1 MGAKPAAAAHATAG
15 AGRDAAR
22 QALAGAKPAAA
33 SRSTAEA
40 GRDAAR
46 QTLAG
51 VEPAAA
57 SRSTQQADD
66 GLRAVPRMDV
76 KPAAASHA
84 TSIAVW
90 GVPSPVAADGR
101 FTVRVGVKCAAGCP
115 LTGQPVAVRNEAGTG
130 VGRGRLGAAPEPGT
144 RALYRTDLT
153 LTAPAREGVH
163 AWTVVFA
170 AAGTDP
176 APAHGAPPAAEATAR
191 KSEATARES
200 TAHGTP
206 PAAEATARESTAH
219 GTPPASEAT
228 ARESAPAHEASTA
241 TFGFR
246 TVRPPEH
253 RVTVTVCDRDT
264 GTPLAGAE
272 VRVGVHRG
280 TTDADGKALVEAP
293 AGRHEVYVRK
303 AGYLPLTG
311 GVTVRGDI
319 ALRFAAARV
328 SDADPDE
335 EQVWM

>member
-1 MGAKPAAAAHATAG
+1 M
-15 AGRDAAR
+15 D
-22 QALAGAKPAAA
+22 AKPAAA
-33 SRSTAEA
+33 SHS
-40 GRDAAR
+40 
-46 QTLAG
+46 
-51 VEPAAA
+51 
-57 SRSTQQADD
+57 
-66 GLRAVPRMDV
+66 
-76 KPAAASHA
+76 

-115 LTGQPVAVRNEAGTG
+115 LTGQPVAVRNEAGAG

-153 LTAPAREGVH
+153 LTAPAREGIH

-176 APAHGAPPAAEATAR
+176 APAHEAPPAAEAT
-191 KSEATARES
+191 ERES
-200 TAHGTP
+200 TAYGTP
-206 PAAEATARESTAH
+206 PAAEATERESAHGVPPAAEATEREST
-219 GTPPASEAT
+219 
-228 ARESAPAHEASTA
+228 PAHEAATA

-253 RVTVTVCDRDT
+253 RVTVTVRDRDT

-280 TTDADGKALVEAP
+280 TTDADGKTLVGTP

-311 GVTVRGDI
+311 GVTVRGDA

>member
-1 MGAKPAAAAHATAG
+1 
-15 AGRDAAR
+15 
-22 QALAGAKPAAA
+22 
-33 SRSTAEA
+33 
-40 GRDAAR
+40 
-46 QTLAG
+46 
-51 VEPAAA
+51 
-57 SRSTQQADD
+57 
-66 GLRAVPRMDV
+66 MDV
-76 KPAAASHA
+76 KPAAASHS

-90 GVPSPVAADGR
+90 GVPSPVAAGGR

-115 LTGQPVAVRNEAGTG
+115 LTGRPVAVRDEAGAG

-163 AWTVVFA
+163 TWTVVFA
-170 AAGTDP
+170 AAHGAHP
-176 APAHGAPPAAEATAR
+176 AAEAPERESAHGAPPAYGTP
-191 KSEATARES
+191 ARES
-200 TAHGTP
+200 AH
-206 PAAEATARESTAH
+206 EA
-219 GTPPASEAT
+219 PPASEAP
-228 ARESAPAHEASTA
+228 ARKSVPAHEAATA

-280 TTDADGKALVEAP
+280 TTDADGKALVDSP

-303 AGYLPLTG
+303 AGYLPRTG
-311 GVTVRGDI
+311 AVTVRGDV
-319 ALRFAAARV
+319 ALRFAAERV

-335 EQVWM
+335 KQVWM

>member
-1 MGAKPAAAAHATAG
+1 
-15 AGRDAAR
+15 
-22 QALAGAKPAAA
+22 
-33 SRSTAEA
+33 
-40 GRDAAR
+40 
-46 QTLAG
+46 
-51 VEPAAA
+51 
-57 SRSTQQADD
+57 
-66 GLRAVPRMDV
+66 MDV

-115 LTGQPVAVRNEAGTG
+115 LTGQPVAVRNEAGAG
-130 VGRGRLGAAPEPGT
+130 VGRGRLGAVPEPGT

-170 AAGTDP
+170 AAGTAP
-176 APAHGAPPAAEATAR
+176 APAHGAPPAD
-191 KSEATARES
+191 
-200 TAHGTP
+200 
-206 PAAEATARESTAH
+206 
-219 GTPPASEAT
+219 EAT
-228 ARESAPAHEASTA
+228 ARESAPAHEAATA

-264 GTPLAGAE
+264 GTPLAGTE

-280 TTDADGKALVEAP
+280 TTDADGKALVGTP

-311 GVTVRGDI
+311 GVTVRGDA

>member
-1 MGAKPAAAAHATAG
+1 MKPAAATRSTAG

-22 QALAGAKPAAA
+22 QALAGA
-33 SRSTAEA
+33 
-40 GRDAAR
+40 
-46 QTLAG
+46 
-51 VEPAAA
+51 
-57 SRSTQQADD
+57 
-66 GLRAVPRMDV
+66 

-115 LTGQPVAVRNEAGTG
+115 LTGQPVAVRNEAGAG

-144 RALYRTDLT
+144 RALYRADLT

-176 APAHGAPPAAEATAR
+176 APAD
-191 KSEATARES
+191 EATARES
-200 TAHGTP
+200 AHGAPQEAEAPARESAHGTP
-206 PAAEATARESTAH
+206 PAD
-219 GTPPASEAT
+219 EAT

-246 TVRPPEH
+246 TVRPPGH

-280 TTDADGKALVEAP
+280 TTDADGKALVGTP

-311 GVTVRGDI
+311 GVTVRGDA

>member
-1 MGAKPAAAAHATAG
+1 
-15 AGRDAAR
+15 
-22 QALAGAKPAAA
+22 
-33 SRSTAEA
+33 
-40 GRDAAR
+40 
-46 QTLAG
+46 
-51 VEPAAA
+51 
-57 SRSTQQADD
+57 
-66 GLRAVPRMDV
+66 MDV
-76 KPAAASHA
+76 KPAAASHS

-90 GVPSPVAADGR
+90 GVPSPVAAAGR

-115 LTGQPVAVRNEAGTG
+115 LTGQPVAVRNEAGAG
-130 VGRGRLGAAPEPGT
+130 VGRGRLGTAPEPGT

-176 APAHGAPPAAEATAR
+176 APAHGAPPADEATER
-191 KSEATARES
+191 KST
-200 TAHGTP
+200 HGAP
-206 PAAEATARESTAH
+206 PAAGAPERESTAH

-228 ARESAPAHEASTA
+228 ARESAPAHEAATA

-246 TVRPPEH
+246 TVRPPGH

-280 TTDADGKALVEAP
+280 TTDADGKALVGAP
-293 AGRHEVYVRK
+293 AGRHEIYVRK

-311 GVTVRGDI
+311 GVTVRGDA
-319 ALRFAAARV
+319 ALRLAAARV

>member
-1 MGAKPAAAAHATAG
+1 
-15 AGRDAAR
+15 
-22 QALAGAKPAAA
+22 
-33 SRSTAEA
+33 
-40 GRDAAR
+40 
-46 QTLAG
+46 
-51 VEPAAA
+51 
-57 SRSTQQADD
+57 
-66 GLRAVPRMDV
+66 MDM

-115 LTGQPVAVRNEAGTG
+115 LTGQPVAVRNEAGAG

-176 APAHGAPPAAEATAR
+176 APAHGAPPAD
-191 KSEATARES
+191 EATARES
-200 TAHGTP
+200 TAHGAP
-206 PAAEATARESTAH
+206 PADEATARK
-219 GTPPASEAT
+219 
-228 ARESAPAHEASTA
+228 SAPAHEAATA

-246 TVRPPEH
+246 TVRPPGH

-280 TTDADGKALVEAP
+280 TTDADGKALVGTP

-311 GVTVRGDI
+311 GVTVRGDA

>member
-1 MGAKPAAAAHATAG
+1 MDAKPAAASRSTAG

-22 QALAGAKPAAA
+22 QALTGA
-33 SRSTAEA
+33 E
-40 GRDAAR
+40 
-46 QTLAG
+46 
-51 VEPAAA
+51 
-57 SRSTQQADD
+57 
-66 GLRAVPRMDV
+66 
-76 KPAAASHA
+76 PAAASHA

-101 FTVRVGVKCAAGCP
+101 FTVQVGVKCAAGCP
-115 LTGQPVAVRNEAGTG
+115 LTGQPVAVRNEAGAG

-144 RALYRTDLT
+144 RALYRADLT

-163 AWTVVFA
+163 AWTVVFT

-176 APAHGAPPAAEATAR
+176 APAHGAPQE
-191 KSEATARES
+191 
-200 TAHGTP
+200 
-206 PAAEATARESTAH
+206 AEATARES
-219 GTPPASEAT
+219 AT
-228 ARESAPAHEASTA
+228 AHEAATA

-280 TTDADGKALVEAP
+280 TTDADGKAFVGAP

-311 GVTVRGDI
+311 GVTVRGDA

>member
-1 MGAKPAAAAHATAG
+1 M
-15 AGRDAAR
+15 DV
-22 QALAGAKPAAA
+22 KPAAA
-33 SRSTAEA
+33 SCST
-40 GRDAAR
+40 R
-46 QTLAG
+46 
-51 VEPAAA
+51 
-57 SRSTQQADD
+57 QADD
-66 GLRAVPRMDV
+66 GLRAVPRRDV
-76 KPAAASHA
+76 EPAAASHS

-115 LTGQPVAVRNEAGTG
+115 LTGLPVAVRDEAGAG
-130 VGRGRLGAAPEPGT
+130 VGRGRLGAEPEPGT

-170 AAGTDP
+170 AAGTAP
-176 APAHGAPPAAEATAR
+176 APAHGAHPATEATAREPAHGAHPATEATAREPAHGAHPAAEATA
-191 KSEATARES
+191 
-200 TAHGTP
+200 
-206 PAAEATARESTAH
+206 
-219 GTPPASEAT
+219 
-228 ARESAPAHEASTA
+228 HEAATA

-246 TVRPPEH
+246 TVRPPGH

-280 TTDADGKALVEAP
+280 TTGADGKALVEAP

-303 AGYLPLTG
+303 AGYLPRTG
-311 GVTVRGDI
+311 GVTVRGDA
-319 ALRFAAARV
+319 ALRLAAARV

-335 EQVWM
+335 EQLWM

>member
-1 MGAKPAAAAHATAG
+1 M
-15 AGRDAAR
+15 
-22 QALAGAKPAAA
+22 
-33 SRSTAEA
+33 
-40 GRDAAR
+40 
-46 QTLAG
+46 
-51 VEPAAA
+51 
-57 SRSTQQADD
+57 
-66 GLRAVPRMDV
+66 
-76 KPAAASHA
+76 
-84 TSIAVW
+84 W

-115 LTGQPVAVRNEAGTG
+115 LTGQPVAVRNEAGAG

-144 RALYRTDLT
+144 RALYRADLT
-153 LTAPAREGVH
+153 LTAPAREGVY

-170 AAGTDP
+170 AAGTAP
-176 APAHGAPPAAEATAR
+176 AP
-191 KSEATARES
+191 
-200 TAHGTP
+200 
-206 PAAEATARESTAH
+206 AH

-228 ARESAPAHEASTA
+228 ARESAHGTPPASEATARESAHGAPQEAEAPARESAPAHEASTA

-280 TTDADGKALVEAP
+280 TTDADGKALVGAP

>member
-1 MGAKPAAAAHATAG
+1 MKPAAASRATAG

-22 QALAGAKPAAA
+22 QALAGA
-33 SRSTAEA
+33 E
-40 GRDAAR
+40 
-46 QTLAG
+46 
-51 VEPAAA
+51 
-57 SRSTQQADD
+57 
-66 GLRAVPRMDV
+66 
-76 KPAAASHA
+76 PAAASHA

-191 KSEATARES
+191 ESTHGAPPAAGAPERES

-206 PAAEATARESTAH
+206 PAAEAM
-219 GTPPASEAT
+219 
-228 ARESAPAHEASTA
+228 ARESAPAHEAATA

-311 GVTVRGDI
+311 GVTVRGDA

>member
-1 MGAKPAAAAHATAG
+1 MKPAAASRATAG

-22 QALAGAKPAAA
+22 QALAGA
-33 SRSTAEA
+33 E
-40 GRDAAR
+40 
-46 QTLAG
+46 
-51 VEPAAA
+51 
-57 SRSTQQADD
+57 
-66 GLRAVPRMDV
+66 
-76 KPAAASHA
+76 PAAASHA

-115 LTGQPVAVRNEAGTG
+115 LTGQPVAVRNEAGAG

-176 APAHGAPPAAEATAR
+176 APAHG
-191 KSEATARES
+191 
-200 TAHGTP
+200 TP
-206 PAAEATARESTAH
+206 PAD
-219 GTPPASEAT
+219 EAT
-228 ARESAPAHEASTA
+228 ARESAPAHEAATA

-280 TTDADGKALVEAP
+280 TTDADGKALVGAP

-311 GVTVRGDI
+311 GVTVRGDA

>member
-1 MGAKPAAAAHATAG
+1 
-15 AGRDAAR
+15 
-22 QALAGAKPAAA
+22 
-33 SRSTAEA
+33 
-40 GRDAAR
+40 
-46 QTLAG
+46 
-51 VEPAAA
+51 
-57 SRSTQQADD
+57 
-66 GLRAVPRMDV
+66 MDV

-115 LTGQPVAVRNEAGTG
+115 LTGQPVAVRNEAGAG

-176 APAHGAPPAAEATAR
+176 APAHEAPQEAEATARESAPAHGTPPAAEATAR
-191 KSEATARES
+191 ES
-200 TAHGTP
+200 AHGAP
-206 PAAEATARESTAH
+206 QADEATARESTAH
-219 GTPPASEAT
+219 GTPPASEAPE
-228 ARESAPAHEASTA
+228 RESAPAHEAATA

-246 TVRPPEH
+246 TVRPPGH

-280 TTDADGKALVEAP
+280 TTDADGKALVGTP

-311 GVTVRGDI
+311 GVTVRGDA

>member
-1 MGAKPAAAAHATAG
+1 
-15 AGRDAAR
+15 
-22 QALAGAKPAAA
+22 
-33 SRSTAEA
+33 
-40 GRDAAR
+40 
-46 QTLAG
+46 
-51 VEPAAA
+51 
-57 SRSTQQADD
+57 
-66 GLRAVPRMDV
+66 MDV

-90 GVPSPVAADGR
+90 GVPSPVAAAGR

-115 LTGQPVAVRNEAGTG
+115 LTGQPVAVRNEAGAG

-144 RALYRTDLT
+144 RALYRADLT

-176 APAHGAPPAAEATAR
+176 APAHGAPPAD
-191 KSEATARES
+191 EATARES
-200 TAHGTP
+200 
-206 PAAEATARESTAH
+206 AH
-219 GTPPASEAT
+219 GTPPASGAT
-228 ARESAPAHEASTA
+228 ERESAPAHEAATA

-280 TTDADGKALVEAP
+280 TTDADGKALVAAP

-311 GVTVRGDI
+311 GVTGRGDA

>member
-1 MGAKPAAAAHATAG
+1 M
-15 AGRDAAR
+15 DA
-22 QALAGAKPAAA
+22 
-33 SRSTAEA
+33 
-40 GRDAAR
+40 
-46 QTLAG
+46 
-51 VEPAAA
+51 
-57 SRSTQQADD
+57 
-66 GLRAVPRMDV
+66 

-115 LTGQPVAVRNEAGTG
+115 LTGQPVAVRNEAGAG
-130 VGRGRLGAAPEPGT
+130 VGRGRLGAVPEPGT

-176 APAHGAPPAAEATAR
+176 APAHGTPPADEATERESAHGPPPAAEAT
-191 KSEATARES
+191 ERES
-200 TAHGTP
+200 AHGPP
-206 PAAEATARESTAH
+206 PAAEATERKSTAH
-219 GTPPASEAT
+219 GPPPAAEATERKSTAHGPPPASGAT
-228 ARESAPAHEASTA
+228 ERESAPAHEASTA

-280 TTDADGKALVEAP
+280 TTDADGKALVGTP

-311 GVTVRGDI
+311 GVTVRGD
-319 ALRFAAARV
+319 ATLRFAAARV

>member
-1 MGAKPAAAAHATAG
+1 
-15 AGRDAAR
+15 
-22 QALAGAKPAAA
+22 
-33 SRSTAEA
+33 
-40 GRDAAR
+40 
-46 QTLAG
+46 
-51 VEPAAA
+51 
-57 SRSTQQADD
+57 
-66 GLRAVPRMDV
+66 MDV

-90 GVPSPVAADGR
+90 GVPSPVVADGR

-115 LTGQPVAVRNEAGTG
+115 LTGQPVAVRNEAGAG

-170 AAGTDP
+170 AAETDP
-176 APAHGAPPAAEATAR
+176 APAHGAPPASEATAR
-191 KSEATARES
+191 KS

-206 PAAEATARESTAH
+206 PADEATARKSTAH
-219 GTPPASEAT
+219 GAPPADEATARKSAHGAPPADEAT

-246 TVRPPEH
+246 TVRPPGH

-280 TTDADGKALVEAP
+280 TTDAGGKALVEAP
-293 AGRHEVYVRK
+293 VGRHEVYVRK

-311 GVTVRGDI
+311 GVTVRGDA